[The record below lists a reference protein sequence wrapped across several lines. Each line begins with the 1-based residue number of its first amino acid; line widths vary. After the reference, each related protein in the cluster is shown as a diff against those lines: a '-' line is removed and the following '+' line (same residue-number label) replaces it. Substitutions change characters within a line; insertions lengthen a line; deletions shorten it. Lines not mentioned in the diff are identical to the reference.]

1 MKSRVGLV
9 KNNNRM
15 ENIRQV
21 LKAIEKE
28 IDLSRKANIFI
39 KPNFVSSTNQ
49 LASTHVD
56 GVRALLEF
64 LRQRYHGRI
73 TIGEGAEVP
82 TREVYQRFGYMDLVN
97 EYDVQLIDLSEGEWV
112 PVDLY
117 DAALRPMTLR
127 YSKQIAE
134 SDYRIVINPPKTHD
148 CVVTTL
154 TIKNLAMGALYCKP
168 RIGGIGVSPD
178 CEKLKMHQ
186 GYPVHNLDLYLL
198 TKAYPPHLSIID
210 GYLGMEGDGP
220 VGGTQV
226 KWGIT
231 IASQDPVAADCL
243 AAHLMGFPLDETGY
257 LWYCAQKG
265 LGHGS
270 LDQMDIIGADPQT
283 CFHRF
288 APPPTYTAQKQWR
301 DAKVAALLGL
311 SSAV

>member
-1 MKSRVGLV
+1 MKSRVSLV
-9 KNNNRM
+9 KGNDRSQ
-15 ENIRQV
+15 NIRQA
-21 LKAIEKE
+21 LQSLAGE
-28 IDLSRKANIFI
+28 IDLSTKKNIFI

-56 GVRALLEF
+56 GVRALLKF
-64 LRQRYHGRI
+64 LRERYDGRI

-82 TREVYQRFGYMDLVN
+82 TVEVYKKFGYLDLVK
-97 EYDVQLIDLSEGEWV
+97 EYKVELIDLSEGEWV

-117 DAALRPMTLR
+117 DAALRPMKLR
-127 YSKQIAE
+127 YSRPIAE

-168 RIGGIGVSPD
+168 RVGGIGVSPD
-178 CEKLKMHQ
+178 CEKVKMHQ
-186 GYPVHNLDLYLL
+186 GYPVQNLDLYLL
-198 TKAYPPHLSIID
+198 TKTYPPHLSIID

-226 KWGIT
+226 KWGIA

-257 LWYCAQKG
+257 LWYCAKKG
-265 LGHGS
+265 LGNGDLS
-270 LDQMDIIGADPQT
+270 RMEIIGDDPQQ
-283 CFHRF
+283 CVHRF
-288 APPPTYTAQKQWR
+288 APPPTYEAQKKWR
-301 DAKVAALLGL
+301 DAKVAALIDL
-311 SSAV
+311 

>member
-1 MKSRVGLV
+1 MKSRVALV
-9 KNNNRM
+9 KGDNRT
-15 ENIRQV
+15 ENIRQA
-21 LKAIEKE
+21 LQSLAGE
-28 IDLSRKANIFI
+28 IDLSTKKNIFI

-64 LRQRYHGRI
+64 LRPRYKGKI

-82 TREVYQRFGYMDLVN
+82 TREVYKKFRYLDLVR
-97 EYDVQLIDLSEGEWV
+97 EFDIELIDLSEGEWV

-127 YSKQIAE
+127 YSKAIAE

-148 CVVTTL
+148 VVVATL

-168 RIGGIGVSPD
+168 RVGGIGVSPD

-186 GYPVHNLDLYLL
+186 GHPVHNLDLYLL
-198 TKAYPPHLSIID
+198 TKKYPPHLSIID
-210 GYLGMEGDGP
+210 GCLGMEGDGP

-226 KWGIT
+226 KWGIA

-257 LWYCAQKG
+257 LWYCAKKG
-265 LGHGS
+265 LGVGT
-270 LDQMDIIGADPQT
+270 LDQMEIIGADPQS

-288 APPPTYTAQKQWR
+288 APPPTYEAQKKWR
-301 DAKVAALLGL
+301 DPKVAALLGL
-311 SSAV
+311 